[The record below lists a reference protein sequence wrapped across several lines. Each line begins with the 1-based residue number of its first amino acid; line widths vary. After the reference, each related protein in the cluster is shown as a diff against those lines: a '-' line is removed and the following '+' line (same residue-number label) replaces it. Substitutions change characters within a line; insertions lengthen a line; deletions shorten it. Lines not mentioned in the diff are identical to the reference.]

1 MNLNTKNTGSITR
14 GYLLK
19 RKIPIIVNYSI
30 AELTRL
36 NSSGETSIIIRSF
49 SYSKSKNKCI
59 SKLNI
64 NDKLVTNLTD
74 ICRPNGF

>member
-1 MNLNTKNTGSITR
+1 MNLDTKNTGNITR

-36 NSSGETSIIIRSF
+36 NSSGET
-49 SYSKSKNKCI
+49 
-59 SKLNI
+59 
-64 NDKLVTNLTD
+64 
-74 ICRPNGF
+74 